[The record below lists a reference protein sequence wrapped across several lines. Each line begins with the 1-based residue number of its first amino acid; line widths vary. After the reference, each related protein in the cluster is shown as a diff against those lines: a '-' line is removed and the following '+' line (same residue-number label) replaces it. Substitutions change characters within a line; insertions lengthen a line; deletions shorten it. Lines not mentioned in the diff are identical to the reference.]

1 MAYVS
6 QSLKKQLAPAIKAVL
21 KKYKMKGSIAVDN
34 HSTLVVNLKSGAID
48 FQKDYNGEGAHHYQI
63 NPYWFQNHYE
73 GAAKS
78 FLTELLAA
86 MKPED
91 VWYDNTDAMIDY
103 FDTAYYV
110 DVNIGRWNQQY
121 EVTA

>member
-110 DVNIGRWNQQY
+110 DINIGRWNQQY

>member
-6 QSLKKQLAPAIKAVL
+6 QQLKKELAPSIKAVL
-21 KKYKMKGSIAVDN
+21 KKYKMKGSIAVNN

-48 FQKDYNGEGAHHYQI
+48 FQKDYNGEGAHHYQV
-63 NPYWFQNHYE
+63 NPYWFQDHYE

>member
-48 FQKDYNGEGAHHYQI
+48 FQKDYNGVKLIEKI
-63 NPYWFQNHYE
+63 E
-73 GAAKS
+73 I
-78 FLTELLAA
+78 
-86 MKPED
+86 
-91 VWYDNTDAMIDY
+91 IDPVTKTGGSNQKCSSY
-103 FDTAYYV
+103 FPAGTS
-110 DVNIGRWNQQY
+110 IPLSK
-121 EVTA
+121 

>member
-86 MKPED
+86 MKSED

>member
-63 NPYWFQNHYE
+63 NPYWFQDHYE

>member
-21 KKYKMKGSIAVDN
+21 KKYKVKGSIAVNN
-34 HSTLVVNLKSGAID
+34 HSTLVVNLKSGAVD

-63 NPYWFQNHYE
+63 NPYWFQDHYE

-91 VWYDNTDAMIDY
+91 VWFDNSDPMTDY
-103 FDTAYYV
+103 FHTAYYV

>member
-103 FDTAYYV
+103 FDTAYYM
-110 DVNIGRWNQQY
+110 DVNIGQWNKEY

>member
-21 KKYKMKGSIAVDN
+21 KKYKMKGSIAVNN